1 MAAAGDVMETR
12 DVVDRFYTAFLAG
25 DPGGMLDLMSSSV
38 RVRFL
43 GQVDLEGIDAARK
56 FFEFS
61 SGLLSE
67 LEFRIE
73 ERIFDGACAAI
84 IWTETG
90 LIASSGESW
99 ENHGV
104 DVIRVEH
111 GEVTVVHENN
121 DVRVVRA
128 HLPRFDPES

>member
-12 DVVDRFYTAFLAG
+12 DVVGRFYAAFLSG
-25 DPGGMLDLMSSSV
+25 DPDGMLDLMSPSV

-43 GQVDLEGIDAARK
+43 GQADLEGIDAARK
-56 FFEFS
+56 FFAFS
-61 SGLLSE
+61 SSLLSD

-73 ERIFDGACAAI
+73 KRMFDGQWAAVM
-84 IWTETG
+84 WAETG
-90 LIASSGESW
+90 SVASSDEPW

-104 DVIRVEH
+104 DVIRVEQ

-121 DVRVVRA
+121 DVRVVRT
-128 HLPRFDPES
+128 HLPRFDPGP